1 MVKIIS
7 LLTWLNN
14 ILSLNIFS
22 WCFLLINHLIG
33 DLSLLFKGSHN
44 HILTKCVLHG
54 ECADFLRGQNL
65 KSRFWTRVWTQDYG
79 DIFRKHPPDI
89 KVTCTLIDIKFFEVS
104 DKQNLRNEL
113 EMITWWEHFE
123 I

>member
-1 MVKIIS
+1 MKNQRHYQGSETSYPPGAPTDPRRCGWKAEEEDCFII
-7 LLTWLNN
+7 
-14 ILSLNIFS
+14 
-22 WCFLLINHLIG
+22 C
-33 DLSLLFKGSHN
+33 K
-44 HILTKCVLHG
+44 
-54 ECADFLRGQNL
+54 ALRGQNL

-79 DIFRKHPPDI
+79 DIFRKHPPDL

-104 DKQNLRNEL
+104 DKQNLRNKL